1 MLVTATA
8 KYWFISGCVLMLLF
22 GLAHL
27 GGVVYTLSTASA
39 NPRLQQQFQ
48 SQREFEL
55 PAVAGMQTT
64 LWNLRQFFNFS
75 FSVLLISW
83 AVTDLAA
90 WRIAGHSS
98 PALRTL
104 SIITGLGMLIV
115 FCLALKFR
123 VAQGAVTA
131 GLVVL
136 LFSASAVLSP
146 SDGA

>member
-1 MLVTATA
+1 MPISATA

-22 GLAHL
+22 GLAHM
-27 GGVVYTLSTASA
+27 GGVAYTLSTAAA
-39 NPRLQQQFQ
+39 NPRLEQQFQ
-48 SQREFEL
+48 SQRDFEL
-55 PAVAGMQTT
+55 PAVGGMQTT

-83 AVTDLAA
+83 AVTNLAA
-90 WRIAGHSS
+90 WRLAGHSAS
-98 PALRTL
+98 ALRTL

-123 VAQGAVTA
+123 VAQGVVTA

-136 LFSASAVLSP
+136 LFSAAAILAP
-146 SDGA
+146 PDAN